1 MRLFRYVHRWRLGF
15 FVMAVLGAFWGLV
28 SPIVIDKVLNT
39 DQLTDMASLLKLTL
53 SGLGVYVLF
62 NGLQYLSDVVTSE
75 ATQEALVNI
84 RRQLVQRKLYA
95 NEKAAKSDAINLLS
109 QDVEFFHD
117 YYVEEVFKFVAM
129 LLSFCAVSGY
139 LILQNVKLGILF
151 VILSLLRPLP
161 QLLLNSYTEKVGEAQ
176 GVARNEVM
184 AQLMD
189 FVKGRGTI
197 LHNQA
202 NQATFTDMKTQI
214 MDYESKRAKYYYIYN
229 FLFFFNGITMFLGRV
244 VPIALY
250 FLFPHFFEE
259 TNFAA
264 LVAMFIASG
273 TLTNPLQTM
282 MYSLLAF
289 QEAKST
295 IEKVYAVLDEVP
307 ESPQTNYVEQL
318 QRLVCTD
325 VAKSFDKKRI
335 LQDFNYT
342 FEAGK
347 HYLIR
352 GASGSGKSTL
362 LKLISKEETLD
373 AGKIAV
379 YDHLQHSFTDFTQNV
394 GMIQQNPYLF
404 NATIRENLSLGQ
416 DFQDEQLL
424 TVLQKVGL
432 DQEFPEGLDFQVED
446 NGKNVSGG
454 QRVRLEIARFLLRQ
468 KDILLADEIT
478 AALDP
483 ANARKVRQLLLS
495 LPIMI
500 IEVAHYVDDLSVYDA
515 VIDWEVA

>member
-1 MRLFRYVHRWRLGF
+1 
-15 FVMAVLGAFWGLV
+15 
-28 SPIVIDKVLNT
+28 
-39 DQLTDMASLLKLTL
+39 
-53 SGLGVYVLF
+53 
-62 NGLQYLSDVVTSE
+62 
-75 ATQEALVNI
+75 
-84 RRQLVQRKLYA
+84 
-95 NEKAAKSDAINLLS
+95 
-109 QDVEFFHD
+109 
-117 YYVEEVFKFVAM
+117 
-129 LLSFCAVSGY
+129 
-139 LILQNVKLGILF
+139 
-151 VILSLLRPLP
+151 
-161 QLLLNSYTEKVGEAQ
+161 
-176 GVARNEVM
+176 
-184 AQLMD
+184 
-189 FVKGRGTI
+189 
-197 LHNQA
+197 
-202 NQATFTDMKTQI
+202 
-214 MDYESKRAKYYYIYN
+214 
-229 FLFFFNGITMFLGRV
+229 MFLGRV

-295 IEKVYAVLDEVP
+295 TEKVYAVLDEVP

-362 LKLISKEETLD
+362 LKLISKEEILD

-424 TVLQKVGL
+424 TVLQQVGL

>member
-1 MRLFRYVHRWRLGF
+1 
-15 FVMAVLGAFWGLV
+15 
-28 SPIVIDKVLNT
+28 
-39 DQLTDMASLLKLTL
+39 
-53 SGLGVYVLF
+53 
-62 NGLQYLSDVVTSE
+62 
-75 ATQEALVNI
+75 
-84 RRQLVQRKLYA
+84 
-95 NEKAAKSDAINLLS
+95 
-109 QDVEFFHD
+109 
-117 YYVEEVFKFVAM
+117 
-129 LLSFCAVSGY
+129 
-139 LILQNVKLGILF
+139 
-151 VILSLLRPLP
+151 
-161 QLLLNSYTEKVGEAQ
+161 
-176 GVARNEVM
+176 
-184 AQLMD
+184 
-189 FVKGRGTI
+189 
-197 LHNQA
+197 
-202 NQATFTDMKTQI
+202 
-214 MDYESKRAKYYYIYN
+214 
-229 FLFFFNGITMFLGRV
+229 
-244 VPIALY
+244 
-250 FLFPHFFEE
+250 
-259 TNFAA
+259 
-264 LVAMFIASG
+264 
-273 TLTNPLQTM
+273 
-282 MYSLLAF
+282 
-289 QEAKST
+289 
-295 IEKVYAVLDEVP
+295 VLDEVP

-325 VAKSFDKKRI
+325 VAKSFDNKRI

-379 YDHLQHSFTDFTQNV
+379 YDDSQHSFTDFTQNV

-416 DFQDEQLL
+416 DFQEEQLL
-424 TVLQKVGL
+424 TVLQQVGL

>member
-1 MRLFRYVHRWRLGF
+1 
-15 FVMAVLGAFWGLV
+15 
-28 SPIVIDKVLNT
+28 
-39 DQLTDMASLLKLTL
+39 
-53 SGLGVYVLF
+53 
-62 NGLQYLSDVVTSE
+62 
-75 ATQEALVNI
+75 
-84 RRQLVQRKLYA
+84 
-95 NEKAAKSDAINLLS
+95 
-109 QDVEFFHD
+109 
-117 YYVEEVFKFVAM
+117 
-129 LLSFCAVSGY
+129 
-139 LILQNVKLGILF
+139 
-151 VILSLLRPLP
+151 
-161 QLLLNSYTEKVGEAQ
+161 
-176 GVARNEVM
+176 
-184 AQLMD
+184 
-189 FVKGRGTI
+189 
-197 LHNQA
+197 
-202 NQATFTDMKTQI
+202 
-214 MDYESKRAKYYYIYN
+214 
-229 FLFFFNGITMFLGRV
+229 MFLGRV

-295 IEKVYAVLDEVP
+295 TEKVYAVLDEVP

-325 VAKSFDKKRI
+325 VAKSFDKKCI

-379 YDHLQHSFTDFTQNV
+379 YDDSQHSFTDFTQNV

-416 DFQDEQLL
+416 NFQEEQLL
-424 TVLQKVGL
+424 TLLQQVGL

-478 AALDP
+478 AALDL